1 MNCLGFVRESG
12 RYLQSIKTLFALT
25 QMHNDGGFANIM
37 RKEMVKSIY
46 GLKDAMGINQHHDA
60 VAGTSKQA
68 VANDYVLILSKALNG
83 VKNVSSRFLLLLRI

>member
-1 MNCLGFVRESG
+1 MISLGFVRESG

-25 QMHNDGGFANIM
+25 QINNDGGFANTM

-46 GLKDAMGINQHHDA
+46 NLKDAMGINQHHDA

-68 VANDYVLILSKALNG
+68 VANDYVFLLSRALNG
-83 VKNVSSRFLLLLRI
+83 VKIVINQFIIH